1 MKSVDPTRSP
11 LLRLKVWWRRTAL
24 TRELATGAD
33 PDASFEHMLVAGELI
48 GRPARWRLAAGLDRV
63 LTNAQRTPRPGDAR
77 VPLNRPAVL
86 RARDELGALAERLRA
101 GTPAAVQG
109 VAIVAVLLRDAS
121 SPLYYRH
128 AGDSVLQIAERARL
142 RLDAPIA

>member
-1 MKSVDPTRSP
+1 MEVLTRLP
-11 LLRLKVWWRRTAL
+11 FLRLRVWWRRTAL

-33 PDASFEHMLVAGELI
+33 PEASFEHMVVAGELI
-48 GRPARWRLAAGLDRV
+48 GRPTRWRLAAALDRV
-63 LTNAQRTPRPGDAR
+63 LTIAQANPRPSGDR

-86 RARDELGALAERLRA
+86 RARDELGALAERLRS
-101 GTPAAVQG
+101 GTPASVQG
-109 VAIVAVLLRDAS
+109 VAIVALLLRDSS

-128 AGDSVLQIAERARL
+128 AGDSLLQIAERARL